1 MLNIELW
8 RENMQDLQGSLKLVD
23 EIDLMLRKRALD
35 LNNQIYSKYINI
47 DYLDI
52 RSGINIRFSAK
63 EMEFY
68 VLDKIQKIAQKH
80 NLEIDTNEHDFTG
93 CYRVK
98 IKFRKINEDDI
109 VNE

>member
-1 MLNIELW
+1 MNIELW
-8 RENMQDLQGSLKLVD
+8 RENIQDLQGSLKLVD

-35 LNNQIYSKYINI
+35 LNNSIYSKYINI

-52 RSGINIRFSAK
+52 RGGINISFSAK

-80 NLEIDTNEHDFTG
+80 NLEIDTNEHDFKSD
-93 CYRVK
+93 YRVK
-98 IKFRKINEDDI
+98 IQFRKINEDDI
-109 VNE
+109 VK